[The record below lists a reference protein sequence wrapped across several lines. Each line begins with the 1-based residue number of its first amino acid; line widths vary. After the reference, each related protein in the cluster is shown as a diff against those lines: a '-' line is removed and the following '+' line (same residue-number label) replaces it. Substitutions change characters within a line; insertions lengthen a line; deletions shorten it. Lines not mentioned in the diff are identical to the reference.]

1 MYKGSLFVYFTK
13 LPLGIYIYTCQ
24 NASGIDDGQIS
35 HFFSYIEGDQCL
47 QEDFVRLLDRLCQ
60 SGGLARWGV
69 VM

>member
-1 MYKGSLFVYFTK
+1 MQVVLMMVKF
-13 LPLGIYIYTCQ
+13 P
-24 NASGIDDGQIS
+24 IS
-35 HFFSYIEGDQCL
+35 SSYIEGDQCL